1 MSYELNN
8 SLSENLGAF
17 LLEFKDEVIKGLQEL
32 LLATNNF
39 SLETI

>member
-1 MSYELNN
+1 MEYELNK
-8 SLSENLGAF
+8 SLSENLGLF

-32 LLATNNF
+32 LLANNNL